1 MARARRKEHTV
12 SDVPYHGGNRKR
24 WEPVPSTKQVE
35 TMTDKAAGEDDT
47 RKPPQT
53 QRGVPSPIRVLH
65 RAFPGSGPKKRTPQP
80 EYVETLKKMISASV
94 INTYATFAE
103 LIVEKRGDTLKAS
116 YRRRVPG
123 EPYEVSAE
131 DRDERGALVVPARG
145 SKKAK
150 KTAAKLRARS
160 GVEKKET
167 EAGHISKEYMEK
179 EPFAERTPASWKY
192 WKTRR
197 SPKGH
202 PKMQETRP
210 MRAKRK
216 RGERAAEI
224 QHRKENKAATAKKE
238 ERDRFTKDLGDA
250 FDPQENS

>member
-1 MARARRKEHTV
+1 MAKRKRTV

-24 WEPVPSTKQVE
+24 WEPPPSTEQVD
-35 TMTDKAAGEDDT
+35 TMTDKADAVEA
-47 RKPPQT
+47 T
-53 QRGVPSPIRVLH
+53 QEPAKGQKGVASPLRVLH
-65 RAFPGSGPKKRTPQP
+65 KIQGVTPSQYR
-80 EYVETLKKMISASV
+80 ELFKQMIGDSV

-103 LIVEKRGDTLKAS
+103 LIAEKRGDTLKAS